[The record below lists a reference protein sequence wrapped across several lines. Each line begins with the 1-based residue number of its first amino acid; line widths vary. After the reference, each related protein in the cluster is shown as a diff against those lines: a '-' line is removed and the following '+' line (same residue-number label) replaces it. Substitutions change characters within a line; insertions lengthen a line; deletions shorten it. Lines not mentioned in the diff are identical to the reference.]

1 MFNAVL
7 YCGEIETKKGQTITS
22 CSSID
27 VLNLTKCCFDVMEL
41 ICLMEQDFDTPDV
54 RRSLSNFDP
63 TKERRNYST
72 SMLIKEISL
81 NRREKLHVHI
91 LTQEIKSYVRN

>member
-27 VLNLTKCCFDVMEL
+27 VLNLTRCSFDVMEL
-41 ICLMEQDFDTPDV
+41 ICLMEQDFDTSDV
-54 RRSLSNFDP
+54 RSSLSNFDP
-63 TKERRNYST
+63 TKEKK
-72 SMLIKEISL
+72 LLCKHAHKEISL
-81 NRREKLHVHI
+81 NRREKLYVDI
-91 LTQEIKSYVRN
+91 LTQEIKPYVRN